1 MRRAL
6 AIAGLVAALVMP
18 SAAQADGDPAS
29 DVLLLQDVYL
39 PYQPV
44 VPKPVADALTRT
56 VKQLHS
62 SGFPLKVAVIAST
75 TDLGTV
81 PQFLGRPG
89 PYAAF
94 LESEIK
100 FNKAKPLLV
109 VMGAG
114 YGTAAVPPNVAA
126 AVAGVPKPKSGSS
139 DDLGRGAI
147 DAVLKVAAATGHPL
161 PKPRLPAASSSGGG
175 GGGGT
180 SPAIIFGVP
189 VLLLA
194 IGGVLAAIRA
204 RQSGDR
210 TAS

>member
-6 AIAGLVAALVMP
+6 ATAGLLAALVMP
-18 SAAQADGDPAS
+18 SAAHADGDPAS

-39 PYQPV
+39 PYQPA

-56 VKQLHS
+56 VKQLRAK
-62 SGFPLKVAVIAST
+62 GFPLKVAVVASQ

-126 AVAGVPKPKSGSS
+126 AAAGAPKPKSGGS
-139 DDLGRGAI
+139 DDLGRAGI
-147 DAVLKVAAATGHPL
+147 DAVLKIAAATGHPL
-161 PKPRLPAASSSGGG
+161 PKPRLPAAAGSGGG
-175 GGGGT
+175 KGGGT

-194 IGGVLAAIRA
+194 IGGALAAIRA

>member
-6 AIAGLVAALVMP
+6 ATVVLLAALAIP
-18 SAAQADGDPAS
+18 PAAHADGDPAS

-56 VKQLHS
+56 VKQLRKE
-62 SGFPLKVAVIAST
+62 GYPLKVAVIAT
-75 TDLGTV
+75 KTDLGTV
-81 PQFLGRPG
+81 PQFFGRPAA
-89 PYAAF
+89 YAPF

-109 VMGAG
+109 VMEAG
-114 YGTAAVPPNVAA
+114 YGTAAMDPKLAS
-126 AVAGVPKPKSGSS
+126 AVAGVEKPASGSA
-139 DDLGRGAI
+139 DALGRAAI
-147 DAVLKVAAATGHPL
+147 DAVLRIAAVAGHPL
-161 PKPRLPAASSSGGG
+161 PKPKLPPSAASKG

-194 IGGVLAAIRA
+194 LGGALAAMRA
-204 RQSGDR
+204 RQTDR

>member
-6 AIAGLVAALVMP
+6 ATAVLFVVLAVP
-18 SAAQADGDPAS
+18 SAALADGDPPS

-44 VPKPVADALTRT
+44 VPKPVENALKAA
-56 VKQLHS
+56 VKQLRAK
-62 SGFPLKVAVIAST
+62 GYPLKVAVIASQ
-75 TDLGTV
+75 TDLGSV
-81 PQFLGRPG
+81 PQYLGRPG
-89 PYAAF
+89 AYAPF

-109 VMGAG
+109 VMQDG
-114 YGTAAVPPNVAA
+114 YGTAETSPAVAA
-126 AVAGVPKPKSGSS
+126 SIAGLDKPSSGSA
-139 DDLGRGAI
+139 DALGRAAI
-147 DAVLKVAAATGHPL
+147 DGVLKIAAATGHPL
-161 PKPRLPAASSSGGG
+161 PKPKLPASSGGG

-194 IGGVLAAIRA
+194 IGGGLAMLRA
-204 RQSGDR
+204 RQAER
-210 TAS
+210 AAQ

>member
-6 AIAGLVAALVMP
+6 ATVVLLAALATP
-18 SAAQADGDPAS
+18 PAAHADGDPAS

-44 VPKPVADALTRT
+44 VPKPVSSALIAI
-56 VKQLHS
+56 VKQLHKE
-62 SGFPLKVAVIAST
+62 GYPLKVAVVASQ

-89 PYAAF
+89 PYASF

-109 VMGAG
+109 VMQAG
-114 YGTAAVPPNVAA
+114 YGTAEVA
-126 AVAGVPKPKSGSS
+126 PKLASSLDGLAKPSSGSA
-139 DDLGRGAI
+139 DALGRAAI
-147 DAVLKVAAATGHPL
+147 DAVLKIASADGHPIAKPKL
-161 PKPRLPAASSSGGG
+161 PQASGGGG

-194 IGGVLAAIRA
+194 IGGGLAALRA
-204 RQSGDR
+204 RQTDR

>member
-1 MRRAL
+1 MRRVLATVVLLAAL
-6 AIAGLVAALVMP
+6 ATPPAAH
-18 SAAQADGDPAS
+18 ADGDPAS

-44 VPKPVADALTRT
+44 VPKPVSSALIAI
-56 VKQLHS
+56 VKQLHKE
-62 SGFPLKVAVIAST
+62 GYPLKVAVVASQ

-89 PYAAF
+89 PYASF

-100 FNKAKPLLV
+100 FNKAKPLVV
-109 VMGAG
+109 VMEAG
-114 YGTAAVPPNVAA
+114 YGTAAVAPTLASSLTT
-126 AVAGVPKPKSGSS
+126 VPKPTSGSA
-139 DDLGRGAI
+139 DALGRAAI
-147 DAVLKVAAATGHPL
+147 AAVLKIAAADGHPIAAPKL
-161 PKPRLPAASSSGGG
+161 PKATGGGGG

-194 IGGVLAAIRA
+194 IGGGLAALRA
-204 RQSGDR
+204 RQTDR

>member
-6 AIAGLVAALVMP
+6 ATAVLLAVLAIPPAAR
-18 SAAQADGDPAS
+18 ADGDPAS

-44 VPKPVADALTRT
+44 VSKPVSNALNAAVKKLHAD
-56 VKQLHS
+56 
-62 SGFPLKVAVIAST
+62 GYPLKVAVIAT
-75 TDLGTV
+75 KTDLGSV

-89 PYAAF
+89 PYASF

-109 VMGAG
+109 VMEAG
-114 YGTAAVPPNVAA
+114 YGTAAMAPNLAGSLSGLKKPASGSADALGRSAIDGVLKIAA
-126 AVAGVPKPKSGSS
+126 AA
-139 DDLGRGAI
+139 
-147 DAVLKVAAATGHPL
+147 GHPQAR
-161 PKPRLPAASSSGGG
+161 PKLPAASSG

-194 IGGVLAAIRA
+194 LGAVLATVRA
-204 RQSGDR
+204 RQAERS
-210 TAS
+210 AS

>member
-6 AIAGLVAALVMP
+6 ATAGLLAALVMP
-18 SAAQADGDPAS
+18 SAAHADGDPAS

-44 VPKPVADALTRT
+44 VPKPVSDALTRT
-56 VKQLHS
+56 VKQLHAK
-62 SGFPLKVAVIAST
+62 GYPLKVAIIASQ
-75 TDLGTV
+75 TDLGAV
-81 PQFLGRPG
+81 PQFIGRPG

-109 VMGAG
+109 VMQTG
-114 YGTAAVPPNVAA
+114 YGTAAIAPNVAA
-126 AVAGVPKPKSGSS
+126 PVAGLPKPKSGNP
-139 DDLGRGAI
+139 DALGRAAI
-147 DAVLKVAAATGHPL
+147 DGVLKIAAATGHPL
-161 PKPRLPAASSSGGG
+161 PAPKLPAASSGGG
-175 GGGGT
+175 GGGSGT

-189 VLLLA
+189 VVLLL
-194 IGGVLAAIRA
+194 IGGALAAMRA
-204 RQSGDR
+204 RQNDR

>member
-6 AIAGLVAALVMP
+6 ATAVMLAALATP

-44 VPKPVADALTRT
+44 VPKPVSNALTAT
-56 VKQLHS
+56 VKQLHKN
-62 SGFPLKVAVIAST
+62 GVPLKVAVIASP

-81 PQFLGRPG
+81 PQFMGRPG
-89 PYAAF
+89 PYASF

-109 VMGAG
+109 VMQAG
-114 YGTAAVPPNVAA
+114 YGTAEVPSNLAA
-126 AVAGVPKPKSGSS
+126 SLESVPKPASGSA
-139 DDLGRGAI
+139 DALGRAAI
-147 DAVLKVAAATGHPL
+147 DAVLKVAAASGHPIAK
-161 PKPRLPAASSSGGG
+161 PKLPASSAGGS

-194 IGGVLAAIRA
+194 IGGGLAALRA
-204 RQSGDR
+204 RQSEEAR
-210 TAS
+210 S

>member
-6 AIAGLVAALVMP
+6 AAAVLLAALAVP
-18 SAAQADGDPAS
+18 AAAQADGDPSS

-39 PYQPV
+39 PYSPQ
-44 VPKPVADALTRT
+44 VPKPVADALNRT
-56 VKQLHS
+56 VKQLHAK
-62 SGFPLKVAVIAST
+62 GYALKVAVVAT
-75 TDLGTV
+75 KTDLGTV

-89 PYAAF
+89 PYATF

-109 VMGAG
+109 VMKGG
-114 YGTAAVPPNVAA
+114 FGTAEIAP
-126 AVAGVPKPKSGSS
+126 
-139 DDLGRGAI
+139 
-147 DAVLKVAAATGHPL
+147 KVAAGLDGVAKAKSSSGDALGRAAIDGVLGIAAAAGHPL
-161 PKPRLPAASSSGGG
+161 PKPKLPPPAAEKG

-194 IGGVLAAIRA
+194 IGGALAALRA
-204 RQSGDR
+204 RQTDR